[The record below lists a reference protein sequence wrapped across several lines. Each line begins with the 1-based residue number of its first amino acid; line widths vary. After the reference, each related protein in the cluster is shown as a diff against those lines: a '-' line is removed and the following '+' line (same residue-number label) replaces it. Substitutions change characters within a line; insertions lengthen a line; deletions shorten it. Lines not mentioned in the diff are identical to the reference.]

1 MNEPSRITYRV
12 LITGHVQGVCFR
24 DWTKSKANQL
34 GIAGWVRN
42 RKEGSV
48 EAVISG
54 SREHIEE
61 ILLAF
66 ENGPPAAKVESIQVN
81 LHRPPQVFFFYQR
94 STL

>member
-24 DWTKSKANQL
+24 DWAKSKANQL
-34 GIAGWVRN
+34 GIAGWGRN

-66 ENGPPAAKVESIQVN
+66 ENGPPAAKVDRSSTDN
-81 LHRPPQVFFFYQR
+81 NMPGLSNNTNRPK
-94 STL
+94 S